1 MIHLYGVKLTLEME
15 ELTVESMLLTKPIGK
30 NDPDMHIVTFKQF
43 LCFNTTNTKLNKSLK
58 KQKLLLLRLC
68 L

>member
-30 NDPDMHIVTFKQF
+30 SDPDMDIVTLKQF
-43 LCFNTTNTKLNKSLK
+43 HCFNTTNTKLNKSLK
-58 KQKLLLLRLC
+58 KQKLLILRPC

>member
-30 NDPDMHIVTFKQF
+30 NVPDMHIVTFEQF

>member
-30 NDPDMHIVTFKQF
+30 NDPDINIDTFK
-43 LCFNTTNTKLNKSLK
+43 
-58 KQKLLLLRLC
+58 
-68 L
+68 